1 MAEESQ
7 DGQEKTEEP
16 SQRKLEKAREDGKVV
31 TSKEM
36 FVFTSLVAG
45 LITALSIV
53 AFGRQPLTNWGGLF
67 MLDATTH
74 IDSLI
79 LAHMDYALWFLIH
92 GTIIFGLPI
101 MIVTILTQFGVGGII
116 FAPKALAFKGSRI
129 NPLSGLKR
137 MFSLKA
143 LVELGKSILKVA
155 FLFGIGFVVIVYL
168 MPGIIW
174 FPNGTMANALN
185 MMTSLIPSLIG
196 GLLIGLFIIALLD
209 YAWQRYDFMKQMRM
223 SRQDQKEEFKQT
235 DGSPEVKAKIRRM
248 QMEASANA
256 SKQREALAQV
266 GEATAVITNPT
277 HFAVALKYE
286 VGSRGAPTVLAMGRG
301 IMAEQIIERAN
312 SAHVTVFQSPLLARA
327 LFFTSEIGG
336 EISEALYNAVAV
348 VLAYIY
354 RVDQGDVAERPSI
367 DVPRDL
373 RFPENGQLL
382 EEQFI
387 CRLDAV
393 MGHWVI

>member
-36 FVFTSLVAG
+36 FVFTSLAAG

-67 MLDATTH
+67 TLDAKTH

-79 LAHMDYALWFLIH
+79 LAHMDYAQWFLIQ

-101 MIVTILTQFGVGGII
+101 MIVIILTQFSVGGLI

-137 MFSLKA
+137 MFSVKA
-143 LVELGKSILKVA
+143 LVELGKSILKVV
-155 FLFGIGFVVIVYL
+155 FLFGIGFVVIVYF
-168 MPGIIW
+168 MPGIVW

-196 GLLIGLFIIALLD
+196 GLLIGLLIIAVLD
-209 YAWQRYDFMKQMRM
+209 FAWQRYDFMKQMRM

-235 DGSPEVKAKIRRM
+235 EGSPEVKAKIRRM

-256 SKQREALAQV
+256 SKQREALSQV

-286 VGSRGAPTVLAMGRG
+286 VGSAGAPTVLAMGRG
-301 IMAEQIIERAN
+301 VMAEQIIERAN
-312 SAHVTVFQSPLLARA
+312 NADVTVFQSPLLARA

-373 RFPENGQLL
+373 RFSENGQLL
-382 EEQFI
+382 EE
-387 CRLDAV
+387 
-393 MGHWVI
+393 

>member
-7 DGQEKTEEP
+7 DSQEKTEEP

-36 FVFTSLVAG
+36 FVFTGLAAG

-67 MLDATTH
+67 TLDAKTH

-79 LAHMDYALWFLIH
+79 LAHMDYALWFLIQ

-101 MIVTILTQFGVGGII
+101 MIVTILTQFGVGGLI
-116 FAPKALAFKGSRI
+116 FAPKAVAFKGSRI
-129 NPLSGLKR
+129 NPISGLKR
-137 MFSLKA
+137 MFSVKA
-143 LVELGKSILKVA
+143 LVELGKSILKVV
-155 FLFGIGFVVIVYL
+155 FLFGIGFVVIVYF

-196 GLLIGLFIIALLD
+196 GLLIGLFIIAVLD
-209 YAWQRYDFMKQMRM
+209 FAWQRYDFMRQMRM
-223 SRQDQKEEFKQT
+223 SRRDQKEEFKQT
-235 DGSPEVKAKIRRM
+235 EGSPEVKAKIRRM

-256 SKQREALAQV
+256 TKQREALSQV

-277 HFAVALKYE
+277 HFAVALKYQ
-286 VGSRGAPTVLAMGRG
+286 VGSAGAPTVLAMGRG
-301 IMAEQIIERAN
+301 VIAEQIIERAN
-312 SAHVTVFQSPLLARA
+312 SADVTVFQSPLLARA

-354 RVDQGDVAERPSI
+354 RVDQGDVAERPSV

-373 RFPENGQLL
+373 RFSENGQLL
-382 EEQFI
+382 EE
-387 CRLDAV
+387 
-393 MGHWVI
+393 

>member
-36 FVFTSLVAG
+36 FVFTSLTAG
-45 LITALSIV
+45 LITALAIM

-67 MLDATTH
+67 TLEAKTH

-79 LAHMDYALWFLIH
+79 LAHMDYALWFLIQ

-101 MIVTILTQFGVGGII
+101 MIVTILTQFGVGGVI
-116 FAPKALAFKGSRI
+116 FAPKAVAFKGSRI

-137 MFSLKA
+137 MFSVKA
-143 LVELGKSILKVA
+143 LVELGKSILKVV
-155 FLFGIGFVVIVYL
+155 FLFGIGFVVIVYF
-168 MPGIIW
+168 MPGIVW

-196 GLLIGLFIIALLD
+196 GLLIGLFIIAVLD
-209 YAWQRYDFMKQMRM
+209 FAWQRYDFMKQMRM

-235 DGSPEVKAKIRRM
+235 EGSPEVKAKIRRM

-256 SKQREALAQV
+256 SKQREALSQV

-286 VGSRGAPTVLAMGRG
+286 VGSAGAPTVLAMGRG
-301 IMAEQIIERAN
+301 VMAEQIIERAN
-312 SAHVTVFQSPLLARA
+312 GADVTVFQSPLLARA

-336 EISEALYNAVAV
+336 EISEALYSAVAV

-354 RVDQGDVAERPSI
+354 RVDQGDVAERPNV

-373 RFPENGQLL
+373 RFSENGQLL
-382 EEQFI
+382 EE
-387 CRLDAV
+387 
-393 MGHWVI
+393 

>member
-36 FVFTSLVAG
+36 FVFTSLAAG

-67 MLDATTH
+67 TLDAKTH

-79 LAHMDYALWFLIH
+79 LAHMDYALWFLIQ

-101 MIVTILTQFGVGGII
+101 MIVTILTQFGVGGLI
-116 FAPKALAFKGSRI
+116 FAPKAVAFKGSRI

-137 MFSLKA
+137 MFSVKA
-143 LVELGKSILKVA
+143 LVELGKSILKVV
-155 FLFGIGFVVIVYL
+155 FLFGIGFVVLVYF
-168 MPGIIW
+168 MPGIVW

-196 GLLIGLFIIALLD
+196 GLLIGLFIIAVLD

-235 DGSPEVKAKIRRM
+235 EGSPEVKAKIRRM

-256 SKQREALAQV
+256 SKQREALSQV

-286 VGSRGAPTVLAMGRG
+286 VGSAGAPTVLAMGRG
-301 IMAEQIIERAN
+301 VMAEQIIERAN
-312 SAHVTVFQSPLLARA
+312 NADVTVFQSPLLARA

-354 RVDQGDVAERPSI
+354 RVDQGDVAERPSV

-373 RFPENGQLL
+373 RFSENGQLL
-382 EEQFI
+382 EE
-387 CRLDAV
+387 
-393 MGHWVI
+393 

>member
-36 FVFTSLVAG
+36 FVFTGLAAG

-67 MLDATTH
+67 TLDAKTH

-79 LAHMDYALWFLIH
+79 LAHMDYAQWFLIK

-101 MIVTILTQFGVGGII
+101 MIVTILTQFGVGGLI
-116 FAPKALAFKGSRI
+116 FAPKAVAFKGSRI

-155 FLFGIGFVVIVYL
+155 FLFGIGFVVIVYF

-185 MMTSLIPSLIG
+185 MMSSLIPTLIG
-196 GLLIGLFIIALLD
+196 GLLIGLFIIAVLD
-209 YAWQRYDFMKQMRM
+209 FAWQRYDFMKQMRM

-235 DGSPEVKAKIRRM
+235 EGSPEVKAKIRRM

-256 SKQREALAQV
+256 SKQREALSQV

-286 VGSRGAPTVLAMGRG
+286 VGSAGAPTVLAMGRG
-301 IMAEQIIERAN
+301 VMAEQIIERAN
-312 SAHVTVFQSPLLARA
+312 SADVTVFQSPLLARA

-354 RVDQGDVAERPSI
+354 RVDQGDVAERPSV
-367 DVPRDL
+367 DVPSDL
-373 RFPENGQLL
+373 RFSENGQLL
-382 EEQFI
+382 EE
-387 CRLDAV
+387 
-393 MGHWVI
+393 

>member
-36 FVFTSLVAG
+36 FVFTGLAAG

-67 MLDATTH
+67 TLDAKTH

-79 LAHMDYALWFLIH
+79 LAHMDYALWFLIQ

-101 MIVTILTQFGVGGII
+101 MIVTILTQFGVGGLI
-116 FAPKALAFKGSRI
+116 FAPKAVAFKGSRI

-143 LVELGKSILKVA
+143 LVELGKSILKVV
-155 FLFGIGFVVIVYL
+155 FLFGIGFVVIVYF
-168 MPGIIW
+168 MPGIVW

-196 GLLIGLFIIALLD
+196 GLLIGLFIIAVLD
-209 YAWQRYDFMKQMRM
+209 FAWQRYDFMKQMRM

-256 SKQREALAQV
+256 SKQREALSQV

-286 VGSRGAPTVLAMGRG
+286 VGSAGAPTVLAMGRG
-301 IMAEQIIERAN
+301 VMAEQIIERAN
-312 SAHVTVFQSPLLARA
+312 SADVTVFQSPLLARA

-354 RVDQGDVAERPSI
+354 RVDQGDVAERPSV

-373 RFPENGQLL
+373 RFSENGQLL
-382 EEQFI
+382 EE
-387 CRLDAV
+387 
-393 MGHWVI
+393 

>member
-36 FVFTSLVAG
+36 FVFTSLTAG
-45 LITALSIV
+45 LITALAIM

-67 MLDATTH
+67 TLEAKTH

-79 LAHMDYALWFLIH
+79 LAHMDYALWFLIQ

-101 MIVTILTQFGVGGII
+101 MIVTVLTQFGVGGLI
-116 FAPKALAFKGSRI
+116 FAPKAVAFKGSRI

-137 MFSLKA
+137 MFSVKA
-143 LVELGKSILKVA
+143 LVELGKSILKVV
-155 FLFGIGFVVIVYL
+155 FLFGIGFVVIVYF
-168 MPGIIW
+168 MPGIVW

-196 GLLIGLFIIALLD
+196 GLLIGLFIIAALD
-209 YAWQRYDFMKQMRM
+209 FTWQRYDFMKQMRM

-235 DGSPEVKAKIRRM
+235 EGSPEVKAKIRRM

-256 SKQREALAQV
+256 SKQREALSQV

-286 VGSRGAPTVLAMGRG
+286 VGSAGAPTVLAMGRG
-301 IMAEQIIERAN
+301 VMAEQIIERAN
-312 SAHVTVFQSPLLARA
+312 SADVTVFQSPLLARA

-354 RVDQGDVAERPSI
+354 RVDQGDVAERPSV

-373 RFPENGQLL
+373 RFSENGQLL
-382 EEQFI
+382 EE
-387 CRLDAV
+387 
-393 MGHWVI
+393 

>member
-36 FVFTSLVAG
+36 FVFTSLAAG

-373 RFPENGQLL
+373 RFSENGQLL
-382 EEQFI
+382 EE
-387 CRLDAV
+387 
-393 MGHWVI
+393 

>member
-36 FVFTSLVAG
+36 FVFTSLAAG

-67 MLDATTH
+67 TLDAKTH

-79 LAHMDYALWFLIH
+79 LAHMDYAQWFLIQ

-101 MIVTILTQFGVGGII
+101 MIVIILTQFSVGGLI

-137 MFSLKA
+137 MFSFKA
-143 LVELGKSILKVA
+143 LVELGKSILKVV
-155 FLFGIGFVVIVYL
+155 FLFGIGFVVIVYF
-168 MPGIIW
+168 MPGIVW

-196 GLLIGLFIIALLD
+196 GLLIGLFIIAVLD
-209 YAWQRYDFMKQMRM
+209 FAWQRYDFMKQMRM

-235 DGSPEVKAKIRRM
+235 EGSPEVKAKIRRM

-256 SKQREALAQV
+256 SKQREALSQV

-277 HFAVALKYE
+277 HFAVPLKYE
-286 VGSRGAPTVLAMGRG
+286 VGSAGAPTVLAMGRG
-301 IMAEQIIERAN
+301 VMAEQIIERAN
-312 SAHVTVFQSPLLARA
+312 SADVTVFQSPLLARA

-373 RFPENGQLL
+373 RFSENGQLL
-382 EEQFI
+382 EE
-387 CRLDAV
+387 
-393 MGHWVI
+393 

>member
-36 FVFTSLVAG
+36 FVFTSLAAG

-53 AFGRQPLTNWGGLF
+53 AFGRQPLTSWGGLF
-67 MLDATTH
+67 TLDAKTH

-79 LAHMDYALWFLIH
+79 LAHMDYALWFLIQ

-101 MIVTILTQFGVGGII
+101 MIVTILTQFGVGGLI
-116 FAPKALAFKGSRI
+116 FAPKAVAFKGSRI

-137 MFSLKA
+137 MFSVKA
-143 LVELGKSILKVA
+143 LVELGKSILKVV
-155 FLFGIGFVVIVYL
+155 FLFGIGFVVIVYF
-168 MPGIIW
+168 MPGIVW

-196 GLLIGLFIIALLD
+196 GLLIGLFIIAVLD
-209 YAWQRYDFMKQMRM
+209 FAWQRYDFMKQMRM

-235 DGSPEVKAKIRRM
+235 EGSPEVKAKIRRM

-256 SKQREALAQV
+256 SKQREALSQV

-286 VGSRGAPTVLAMGRG
+286 VGSAGAPTVLAMGRG
-301 IMAEQIIERAN
+301 VMAEQIIERAN
-312 SAHVTVFQSPLLARA
+312 SADVTVFQSPLLARA

-354 RVDQGDVAERPSI
+354 RVDQGDVAERPSV

-373 RFPENGQLL
+373 RFSENGQLL
-382 EEQFI
+382 EE
-387 CRLDAV
+387 
-393 MGHWVI
+393 

>member
-36 FVFTSLVAG
+36 FVFTSLAAG
-45 LITALSIV
+45 LITTLSIV

-67 MLDATTH
+67 TLDAKTH

-79 LAHMDYALWFLIH
+79 LAHMDYALWFLIQ

-116 FAPKALAFKGSRI
+116 FAPKAVAFKGSRI
-129 NPLSGLKR
+129 NPVSGLKR
-137 MFSLKA
+137 MFSVKA
-143 LVELGKSILKVA
+143 LVELGKSILKVV
-155 FLFGIGFVVIVYL
+155 FLFGIGFVVIVYF

-196 GLLIGLFIIALLD
+196 GLLIGLFIIAVLD
-209 YAWQRYDFMKQMRM
+209 FAWQRYDFMKQMRM

-235 DGSPEVKAKIRRM
+235 EGSPEVKAKIRRM

-256 SKQREALAQV
+256 SKQREALSQV
-266 GEATAVITNPT
+266 DEATAVITNPT

-286 VGSRGAPTVLAMGRG
+286 VGSAGAPTVLAMGRG
-301 IMAEQIIERAN
+301 VMAEQIIERAN
-312 SAHVTVFQSPLLARA
+312 SADVTVFQSPLLARA

-354 RVDQGDVAERPSI
+354 RVDQGDVAERPSV

-373 RFPENGQLL
+373 RFSENGQLL
-382 EEQFI
+382 EE
-387 CRLDAV
+387 
-393 MGHWVI
+393 

>member
-36 FVFTSLVAG
+36 FVFTSLAAG

-53 AFGRQPLTNWGGLF
+53 AFGRQPLTKWGGLF
-67 MLDATTH
+67 TLDAKTH

-79 LAHMDYALWFLIH
+79 LAHMDYALWFLIQ

-101 MIVTILTQFGVGGII
+101 MIVTILTQFGVGGLI
-116 FAPKALAFKGSRI
+116 FAPKAVAFKGSRI

-137 MFSLKA
+137 MFSVKA
-143 LVELGKSILKVA
+143 LVELGKSILKVV
-155 FLFGIGFVVIVYL
+155 FLFGIGFVVIVYF
-168 MPGIIW
+168 MPGIVW

-196 GLLIGLFIIALLD
+196 GLLIGLFIIAVLD
-209 YAWQRYDFMKQMRM
+209 FAWQRYDFMKQMRM

-235 DGSPEVKAKIRRM
+235 EGSPEVKAKIRRM

-256 SKQREALAQV
+256 SKQREALSQV

-286 VGSRGAPTVLAMGRG
+286 VGSAGAPTVLAMGRG
-301 IMAEQIIERAN
+301 VMAEQIIERAN
-312 SAHVTVFQSPLLARA
+312 SADVTVFQSPLLARA

-354 RVDQGDVAERPSI
+354 RVDQGDVAERPSV

-373 RFPENGQLL
+373 RFSENGQLL
-382 EEQFI
+382 EE
-387 CRLDAV
+387 
-393 MGHWVI
+393 

>member
-36 FVFTSLVAG
+36 FVFTSLAAG

-67 MLDATTH
+67 TLDAKTH

-79 LAHMDYALWFLIH
+79 LAHMDYAQWFLIQ

-101 MIVTILTQFGVGGII
+101 MIVTILTQFGVGGLI
-116 FAPKALAFKGSRI
+116 FAPKAVAFKGSRI
-129 NPLSGLKR
+129 NPLAGLKR
-137 MFSLKA
+137 MFSVKA
-143 LVELGKSILKVA
+143 LVELGKSILKVV
-155 FLFGIGFVVIVYL
+155 FLFGIGFVVIVYF
-168 MPGIIW
+168 MPGIVW

-196 GLLIGLFIIALLD
+196 GLLIGLFIIAVLD
-209 YAWQRYDFMKQMRM
+209 FAWQRYDFMKQMRM

-235 DGSPEVKAKIRRM
+235 EGSPEVKAKIRRM

-256 SKQREALAQV
+256 SKQREALSQV

-286 VGSRGAPTVLAMGRG
+286 VGSAGAPTVLAMGRG
-301 IMAEQIIERAN
+301 VMAEQIIERAN
-312 SAHVTVFQSPLLARA
+312 SADVTVFQSPLLARA

-354 RVDQGDVAERPSI
+354 RVDQGDVAERPSV

-373 RFPENGQLL
+373 RFSENGQLL
-382 EEQFI
+382 EE
-387 CRLDAV
+387 
-393 MGHWVI
+393 

>member
-36 FVFTSLVAG
+36 FVFTSLAAG

-53 AFGRQPLTNWGGLF
+53 AFGRQPLTSWGGLF
-67 MLDATTH
+67 TLDAKTH

-79 LAHMDYALWFLIH
+79 LAHMDYALWFLIQ

-101 MIVTILTQFGVGGII
+101 MIVTILTQFGVGGLI
-116 FAPKALAFKGSRI
+116 FAPKAVAFKGSRI

-137 MFSLKA
+137 MFSVKA
-143 LVELGKSILKVA
+143 LVELGKSILKVV
-155 FLFGIGFVVIVYL
+155 FLFGIGFVVIVYF
-168 MPGIIW
+168 MPGIVW

-196 GLLIGLFIIALLD
+196 GLLIGLFIIAVLD

-235 DGSPEVKAKIRRM
+235 EGSPEVKAKIRRM

-256 SKQREALAQV
+256 SKQREALSQV

-286 VGSRGAPTVLAMGRG
+286 VGSAGAPTVLAMGRG
-301 IMAEQIIERAN
+301 VMAEQIIERAN
-312 SAHVTVFQSPLLARA
+312 NADVTVFQSPLLARA

-354 RVDQGDVAERPSI
+354 RVDQGDVAERPSV

-373 RFPENGQLL
+373 RFSENGQLL
-382 EEQFI
+382 EE
-387 CRLDAV
+387 
-393 MGHWVI
+393 

>member
-36 FVFTSLVAG
+36 FVFTSLAAG

-67 MLDATTH
+67 TLDAKTH

-79 LAHMDYALWFLIH
+79 LAHMDYALWFLIQ

-101 MIVTILTQFGVGGII
+101 MIVTILTQFGVGGLI
-116 FAPKALAFKGSRI
+116 FAPKAVAFKGSRI

-137 MFSLKA
+137 MFSVKA
-143 LVELGKSILKVA
+143 LVELGKSILKVV
-155 FLFGIGFVVIVYL
+155 FLFGIGFVVIVYF
-168 MPGIIW
+168 MPGIVW

-196 GLLIGLFIIALLD
+196 GLLIGLFIIAVLD

-235 DGSPEVKAKIRRM
+235 EGSPEVKAKIRRM

-256 SKQREALAQV
+256 SKQREALSQV

-286 VGSRGAPTVLAMGRG
+286 VGSAGAPTVLAMGRG
-301 IMAEQIIERAN
+301 VMAEQIIERAN
-312 SAHVTVFQSPLLARA
+312 NADVTVFQSPLLARA

-354 RVDQGDVAERPSI
+354 RVDQGDVAERPSV

-373 RFPENGQLL
+373 RFSENGQLL
-382 EEQFI
+382 EE
-387 CRLDAV
+387 
-393 MGHWVI
+393 

>member
-36 FVFTSLVAG
+36 FVFTSLAAG

-67 MLDATTH
+67 TLDAKTH

-79 LAHMDYALWFLIH
+79 LAHMDYAQWFLIQ

-101 MIVTILTQFGVGGII
+101 MIVIILTQFSVGGLI

-137 MFSLKA
+137 MFSVKA
-143 LVELGKSILKVA
+143 LVELGKSILKVV
-155 FLFGIGFVVIVYL
+155 FLFGIGFVVIVYF
-168 MPGIIW
+168 MPGIVW

-196 GLLIGLFIIALLD
+196 GLLIGLFIIAALD
-209 YAWQRYDFMKQMRM
+209 FAWQRYDFMKQMRM

-235 DGSPEVKAKIRRM
+235 EGSPEVKAKIRRM

-256 SKQREALAQV
+256 SKQREALSQV

-286 VGSRGAPTVLAMGRG
+286 VGSAGAPTVLAMGRG
-301 IMAEQIIERAN
+301 VMAEQIIERAN
-312 SAHVTVFQSPLLARA
+312 SADVTVFQSPLLARA

-373 RFPENGQLL
+373 RFSENGQLL
-382 EEQFI
+382 EE
-387 CRLDAV
+387 
-393 MGHWVI
+393 

>member
-36 FVFTSLVAG
+36 FVFTSLAAG

-67 MLDATTH
+67 TLDAKTH

-79 LAHMDYALWFLIH
+79 LAHMDYALWFLIQ

-101 MIVTILTQFGVGGII
+101 MIMTILTQFGVGGLI
-116 FAPKALAFKGSRI
+116 FAPKAVAFKGSRI

-137 MFSLKA
+137 MFSVKA
-143 LVELGKSILKVA
+143 LVELGKSILKVV
-155 FLFGIGFVVIVYL
+155 FLFGIGFVVIVYF
-168 MPGIIW
+168 MPGIVW

-196 GLLIGLFIIALLD
+196 GLLIGLFIIAVLD

-235 DGSPEVKAKIRRM
+235 EGSPEVKAKIRRM

-256 SKQREALAQV
+256 SKQREALSQV

-286 VGSRGAPTVLAMGRG
+286 VGSAGAPTVLAMGRG
-301 IMAEQIIERAN
+301 VMAEQIIERAN
-312 SAHVTVFQSPLLARA
+312 NADVTVSQSPLLARA

-354 RVDQGDVAERPSI
+354 RVDQGDVAERPSV

-373 RFPENGQLL
+373 RFSENGQLL
-382 EEQFI
+382 EE
-387 CRLDAV
+387 
-393 MGHWVI
+393 

>member
-36 FVFTSLVAG
+36 FVFTSLAAG

-67 MLDATTH
+67 TLDAKTH

-79 LAHMDYALWFLIH
+79 LAHMDYALWFLIQ

-101 MIVTILTQFGVGGII
+101 MIVTILTQFGVGGLI
-116 FAPKALAFKGSRI
+116 FAPKAVAFKGSRI

-137 MFSLKA
+137 MFSVKA
-143 LVELGKSILKVA
+143 LVELGKSILKVV
-155 FLFGIGFVVIVYL
+155 FLFGIGFVVIVYF
-168 MPGIIW
+168 MPGIVW

-196 GLLIGLFIIALLD
+196 GLLIGLLIIAVLD

-235 DGSPEVKAKIRRM
+235 EGSPEVKAKIRRM

-256 SKQREALAQV
+256 SKQREALSQV

-286 VGSRGAPTVLAMGRG
+286 VGSAGAPTVLAMGRG
-301 IMAEQIIERAN
+301 VMAEQIIERAN
-312 SAHVTVFQSPLLARA
+312 NADVTVFQSPLLARA

-354 RVDQGDVAERPSI
+354 RVDQGDVAERPSV

-373 RFPENGQLL
+373 RFSENGQLL
-382 EEQFI
+382 EE
-387 CRLDAV
+387 
-393 MGHWVI
+393 

>member
-36 FVFTSLVAG
+36 FVFTSLAAG
-45 LITALSIV
+45 LIAALSIV

-67 MLDATTH
+67 TLDAKTH

-79 LAHMDYALWFLIH
+79 LAHMDYAQWFLIQ

-101 MIVTILTQFGVGGII
+101 MIVIILTQFGVGGLI

-137 MFSLKA
+137 MFSVKA
-143 LVELGKSILKVA
+143 LVELGKSILKVV
-155 FLFGIGFVVIVYL
+155 FLFGIGFVVIVYF
-168 MPGIIW
+168 MPGIVW

-196 GLLIGLFIIALLD
+196 GLLIGLFIIAVLD
-209 YAWQRYDFMKQMRM
+209 FAWQRYDFMKQMRM

-235 DGSPEVKAKIRRM
+235 EGSPEVKAKIRRM

-256 SKQREALAQV
+256 SKQREALSQV

-286 VGSRGAPTVLAMGRG
+286 VGSAGAPTVLAMGRG
-301 IMAEQIIERAN
+301 VMAEQIIERAT
-312 SAHVTVFQSPLLARA
+312 SADVTVFQSPLLARA

-354 RVDQGDVAERPSI
+354 RVDQGDVAERPNV
-367 DVPRDL
+367 DVPSDL
-373 RFPENGQLL
+373 RFSENGQLL
-382 EEQFI
+382 EE
-387 CRLDAV
+387 
-393 MGHWVI
+393 

>member
-7 DGQEKTEEP
+7 DGQEKTEAP

-36 FVFTSLVAG
+36 FVFTGLAAG
-45 LITALSIV
+45 LITALSIR

-67 MLDATTH
+67 SLDAKTH

-79 LAHMDYALWFLIH
+79 LAHLDYALWFLIL

-101 MIVTILTQFGVGGII
+101 MIVTVLTQFGVGGII
-116 FAPKALAFKGSRI
+116 FAPKAVAFKGSRI

-143 LVELGKSILKVA
+143 LVELGKSILKVV
-155 FLFGIGFVVIVYL
+155 FLFGIGFVVIVYF

-196 GLLIGLFIIALLD
+196 GLLIGLFIIAVLD
-209 YAWQRYDFMKQMRM
+209 FAWQRYDFMKQMRM
-223 SRQDQKEEFKQT
+223 SRQEQKEEFKQT

-256 SKQREALAQV
+256 SKQREALSQV

-286 VGSRGAPTVLAMGRG
+286 VGSASAPTVLAMGRG
-301 IMAEQIIERAN
+301 VMAEQIIERAN
-312 SAHVTVFQSPLLARA
+312 NADVTVFQSPLLARA

-354 RVDQGDVAERPSI
+354 RVDQGDVAERPSVE
-367 DVPRDL
+367 VPSDL
-373 RFPENGQLL
+373 RFSENGQLL
-382 EEQFI
+382 EE
-387 CRLDAV
+387 
-393 MGHWVI
+393 

>member
-16 SQRKLEKAREDGKVV
+16 SQRKLENAREDGKVV

-36 FVFTSLVAG
+36 FVFTSLAAG

-155 FLFGIGFVVIVYL
+155 FLFGIGFVVIVYF

-354 RVDQGDVAERPSI
+354 RVDQGDVTERPSI

-373 RFPENGQLL
+373 RFSENGQLL
-382 EEQFI
+382 EE
-387 CRLDAV
+387 
-393 MGHWVI
+393 

>member
-36 FVFTSLVAG
+36 FVFTSLAAG

-53 AFGRQPLTNWGGLF
+53 AFGRQPLTSWGGLF
-67 MLDATTH
+67 TLDAKTH

-79 LAHMDYALWFLIH
+79 LAHMDYALWFLIQ

-101 MIVTILTQFGVGGII
+101 MIVTVLTQFGVGGLI
-116 FAPKALAFKGSRI
+116 FAPKAVAFKGSRI

-137 MFSLKA
+137 MFSVKA
-143 LVELGKSILKVA
+143 LVELGKSILKVV
-155 FLFGIGFVVIVYL
+155 FLFGIGFVVIVYF
-168 MPGIIW
+168 MPGIVW

-196 GLLIGLFIIALLD
+196 GLLIGLFIIAVLD

-235 DGSPEVKAKIRRM
+235 EGSPEVKAKIRRM

-256 SKQREALAQV
+256 SKQREALSQV

-286 VGSRGAPTVLAMGRG
+286 VGSAGAPTVLAMGRG
-301 IMAEQIIERAN
+301 VMAEQIIERAN
-312 SAHVTVFQSPLLARA
+312 NADVTVFQSPLLARA

-354 RVDQGDVAERPSI
+354 RVDQGDVAERPSV

-373 RFPENGQLL
+373 RFSENGQLL
-382 EEQFI
+382 EE
-387 CRLDAV
+387 
-393 MGHWVI
+393 

>member
-67 MLDATTH
+67 MLNATTH

-155 FLFGIGFVVIVYL
+155 FLFGIGFVVIVYF

-373 RFPENGQLL
+373 RFSENGQLL
-382 EEQFI
+382 EE
-387 CRLDAV
+387 
-393 MGHWVI
+393 

>member
-36 FVFTSLVAG
+36 FVFTSLAAG

-53 AFGRQPLTNWGGLF
+53 AFGRQPLMYWGGF
-67 MLDATTH
+67 FTLDAKTH
-74 IDSLI
+74 INILI
-79 LAHMDYALWFLIH
+79 LAHMDYAQWFLIQ

-101 MIVTILTQFGVGGII
+101 MIVTILTQFGVGGLI
-116 FAPKALAFKGSRI
+116 FAPKAVAFKGSRI

-137 MFSLKA
+137 MFSVKA
-143 LVELGKSILKVA
+143 LVELGKSILKVV
-155 FLFGIGFVVIVYL
+155 FLFGIGFVVIVYF
-168 MPGIIW
+168 MPGIVW

-196 GLLIGLFIIALLD
+196 GLLIGLFIIAVLD
-209 YAWQRYDFMKQMRM
+209 FAWQRYDFMKQMRM

-248 QMEASANA
+248 QLEASANA
-256 SKQREALAQV
+256 SKQREALSQV

-286 VGSRGAPTVLAMGRG
+286 VGSAGAPTVLAMGRG
-301 IMAEQIIERAN
+301 VMAEQIIERAN
-312 SAHVTVFQSPLLARA
+312 SADVTVFQSPLLARA

-354 RVDQGDVAERPSI
+354 RVDQGDGRRASERRCTARSEILRKRSVA
-367 DVPRDL
+367 
-373 RFPENGQLL
+373 
-382 EEQFI
+382 
-387 CRLDAV
+387 
-393 MGHWVI
+393 

>member
-36 FVFTSLVAG
+36 FVFTSLAAG
-45 LITALSIV
+45 LITALSIG

-67 MLDATTH
+67 TLDAKTH

-79 LAHMDYALWFLIH
+79 LAHMDYAQWFLIQ

-101 MIVTILTQFGVGGII
+101 MIVTILTQFGVGGLI
-116 FAPKALAFKGSRI
+116 FAPKAVAFKGSRI

-137 MFSLKA
+137 MFSVKA
-143 LVELGKSILKVA
+143 LVELGKSILKVV
-155 FLFGIGFVVIVYL
+155 FLFGIGFVVIVYF
-168 MPGIIW
+168 MPGIVW

-196 GLLIGLFIIALLD
+196 GLLIGLFIIAVLD
-209 YAWQRYDFMKQMRM
+209 FAWQRYDFMKQMRM
-223 SRQDQKEEFKQT
+223 SRQDQKDEFKQT

-256 SKQREALAQV
+256 SKQREALSQV

-286 VGSRGAPTVLAMGRG
+286 VGSAGAPTVLAMGRG
-301 IMAEQIIERAN
+301 VMAEQIIERAN
-312 SAHVTVFQSPLLARA
+312 SANVTVFQSPMLARA

-354 RVDQGDVAERPSI
+354 RVDQGDVAERPSV

-373 RFPENGQLL
+373 RFSENGQLL
-382 EEQFI
+382 EE
-387 CRLDAV
+387 
-393 MGHWVI
+393 

>member
-36 FVFTSLVAG
+36 FVFTSLAAG

-67 MLDATTH
+67 TLDAKTH

-79 LAHMDYALWFLIH
+79 LAHMDYALWFLIQ

-101 MIVTILTQFGVGGII
+101 MIVTILTQFGVGGLI
-116 FAPKALAFKGSRI
+116 FAPKAVAFKGSRI

-137 MFSLKA
+137 MFSVKA
-143 LVELGKSILKVA
+143 LVELGKSILKVV
-155 FLFGIGFVVIVYL
+155 FLFGIGFVVIVYF
-168 MPGIIW
+168 MPGIVW

-196 GLLIGLFIIALLD
+196 GLLIGLFIIAVLD
-209 YAWQRYDFMKQMRM
+209 FAWQRYDFMKQMRM

-248 QMEASANA
+248 QLEASANA
-256 SKQREALAQV
+256 SKQREALSQV

-286 VGSRGAPTVLAMGRG
+286 VGSAGAPTVLAMGRG
-301 IMAEQIIERAN
+301 VMAEQIIERAN
-312 SAHVTVFQSPLLARA
+312 SADVTVFQSPLLARA

-354 RVDQGDVAERPSI
+354 RVDQGDVAERPSV

-373 RFPENGQLL
+373 RFSENGQLL
-382 EEQFI
+382 EE
-387 CRLDAV
+387 
-393 MGHWVI
+393 

>member
-36 FVFTSLVAG
+36 FVFTSLAAG

-67 MLDATTH
+67 TLDAKTH
-74 IDSLI
+74 INSLI
-79 LAHMDYALWFLIH
+79 LAHMDYAQWFLIQ

-101 MIVTILTQFGVGGII
+101 MIVIILTQFSVGGLI

-137 MFSLKA
+137 MFSVKA
-143 LVELGKSILKVA
+143 LVELGKSILKVV
-155 FLFGIGFVVIVYL
+155 FLFGIGFVVIIYF
-168 MPGIIW
+168 MPGIVW

-196 GLLIGLFIIALLD
+196 GLLIGLFIIAVLD
-209 YAWQRYDFMKQMRM
+209 FAWQRYDFMKQMRM

-235 DGSPEVKAKIRRM
+235 EGSPEVKAKIRRM

-256 SKQREALAQV
+256 SKQREALSQV

-286 VGSRGAPTVLAMGRG
+286 VGSAGAPTVLAMGRG
-301 IMAEQIIERAN
+301 VMAEQIIERAN
-312 SAHVTVFQSPLLARA
+312 SADVTVFQSPLLARA

-373 RFPENGQLL
+373 RFSENGQLL
-382 EEQFI
+382 EE
-387 CRLDAV
+387 
-393 MGHWVI
+393 

>member
-1 MAEESQ
+1 MAEENQ
-7 DGQEKTEEP
+7 DSQEKTEEP
-16 SQRKLEKAREDGKVV
+16 SQRKLDKAREDGKVV

-36 FVFTSLVAG
+36 FVFTSLAAG
-45 LITALSIV
+45 LITGLAIM
-53 AFGRQPLTNWGGLF
+53 AYGNQPLMHWGGLF
-67 MLDATTH
+67 TLDAKTH
-74 IDSLI
+74 IDALI
-79 LAHMDYALWFLIH
+79 LAHMDYALWFLIQ

-116 FAPKALAFKGSRI
+116 FAPKALSFKGSRI
-129 NPLSGLKR
+129 SPIAGFKR
-137 MFSLKA
+137 MFSMKA
-143 LVELGKSILKVA
+143 LVELGKSILKVV
-155 FLFGIGFVVIVYL
+155 FLFGIGFVTIVYF

-196 GLLIGLFIIALLD
+196 GLLIGLFIIAVLD
-209 YAWQRYDFMKQMRM
+209 FAWQRFDFMKQMRM
-223 SRQDQKEEFKQT
+223 SRQDQKDEFKQT
-235 DGSPEVKAKIRRM
+235 EGSPEVKAKIRRM

-256 SKQREALAQV
+256 SKQREALEEV
-266 GEATAVITNPT
+266 SEATAVITNPT

-286 VGSRGAPTVLAMGRG
+286 VGSAGAPTVLAMGRG
-301 IMAEQIIERAN
+301 VIAEQIIERAKQ
-312 SAHVTVFQSPLLARA
+312 AEVTVFQSPLLARA

-354 RVDQGDVAERPSI
+354 RVDQGDVAERPDV

-373 RFPENGQLL
+373 RYAENGQLL
-382 EEQFI
+382 EE
-387 CRLDAV
+387 
-393 MGHWVI
+393 

>member
-36 FVFTSLVAG
+36 FVFTSLTAG
-45 LITALSIV
+45 LITALAIM
-53 AFGRQPLTNWGGLF
+53 AFGRQPLTDWCGLF
-67 MLDATTH
+67 TLEAKTH
-74 IDSLI
+74 IHSLI
-79 LAHMDYALWFLIH
+79 LAHMDYALWFLIQ

-101 MIVTILTQFGVGGII
+101 MIVTILTQFGVGGLI
-116 FAPKALAFKGSRI
+116 FAPKAVAFKGSRI

-143 LVELGKSILKVA
+143 LVELGKSILKVI
-155 FLFGIGFVVIVYL
+155 FLFGIGFVVIVYF
-168 MPGIIW
+168 MPGIVW

-196 GLLIGLFIIALLD
+196 GLLIGLFIIAVLD

-235 DGSPEVKAKIRRM
+235 EGSPEVKAKIRRM

-256 SKQREALAQV
+256 SKQREALSQV

-286 VGSRGAPTVLAMGRG
+286 VGSAGAPTVLAMGRG
-301 IMAEQIIERAN
+301 VMAEQIIERAN
-312 SAHVTVFQSPLLARA
+312 NADVTVFQSPLLARA

-354 RVDQGDVAERPSI
+354 RVDQGDVAERPSV

-373 RFPENGQLL
+373 RFSENGQLL
-382 EEQFI
+382 EE
-387 CRLDAV
+387 
-393 MGHWVI
+393 